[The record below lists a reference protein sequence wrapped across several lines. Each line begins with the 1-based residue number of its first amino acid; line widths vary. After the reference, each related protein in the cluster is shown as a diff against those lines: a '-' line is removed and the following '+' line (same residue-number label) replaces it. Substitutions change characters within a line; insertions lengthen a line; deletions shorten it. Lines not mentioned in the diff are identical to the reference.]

1 MRHGRQVRLAEV
13 GEAGQ
18 NRLAGARV
26 AVTADGFAGDIATR
40 YLAGAG
46 CGSLRVKSPDLAAAA
61 RATDPSAQVAV
72 DPSLDV
78 EAETPVYPWR
88 RQAAAELASGAHLA
102 LRVLREL
109 LRERV

>member
-18 NRLAGARV
+18 NRIAGARV
-26 AVTADGFAGDIATR
+26 AVAADGFVGDIATR

-46 CGSLRVKSPDLAAAA
+46 CGSLRVKSPVLAAAA
-61 RATDPSAQVAV
+61 RATDPSAQVAI

-78 EAETPVYPWR
+78 EPETTIYPWR
-88 RQAAAELASGAHLA
+88 RRAAAELGTGAHLA
-102 LRVLREL
+102 LRVLRDL
-109 LRERV
+109 LRGSA

>member
-18 NRLAGARV
+18 SRLAGAYVVV
-26 AVTADGFAGDIATR
+26 AAEGFVGEIATR

-46 CGSLRVKSPDLAAAA
+46 CGSLRVKSPELAARAL
-61 RATDPSAQVAV
+61 ATDPSVRVAV
-72 DPSLDV
+72 DPSLEI
-78 EAETPVYPWR
+78 EAETTVYPWR
-88 RQAAAELASGAHLA
+88 CRAAAELATGAHLS

-109 LRERV
+109 LREPA